1 MDRTQYLFLTVLLA
15 MLLIALG
22 TVGYMVIEGWPLMD
36 ALYMTGITLSTVGY
50 GEVRP
55 VSQPGRVFT
64 LILIFL
70 GVGYF
75 LYVVG
80 NVIQFLVEGRIRL
93 ILGRRK
99 LDKQISQ
106 LKDHY
111 IVCGY
116 GRMGRALCQFLARK
130 RLEVVV
136 IEQNPDLI
144 PVMDEDGML
153 YVVGEASEES
163 NLAKA
168 GIERARVFMTV
179 LGQDAA
185 NVFLILIAKRLNP
198 DLFVV
203 ARANQNET
211 IKTLYAAGANKVVS
225 PFGIGARRMAHA
237 VLRPTVI
244 HFLEL
249 AFADETTDIHM
260 EEFPVM
266 PSSSLVDKTV
276 QESGIRQDLNLI
288 ILAMKKADGSM
299 AFNPAAS
306 TRIEAG
312 DTLIAVGGIRNL
324 SKLEKI
330 STS

>member
-1 MDRTQYLFLTVLLA
+1 MDPTKHLVLTVLLA
-15 MLLIALG
+15 VLLIALG
-22 TVGYMVIEGWPLMD
+22 TAGYMVIEGWTLMD

-50 GEVRP
+50 GEVMP
-55 VSQPGRVFT
+55 ISAPGRVFT

-70 GVGYF
+70 GVGFF

-93 ILGRRK
+93 LLGRRK
-99 LDKQISQ
+99 LDKQISR

-111 IVCGY
+111 MVCGY
-116 GRMGRALCQFLARK
+116 GRMGRALCRFLAQK
-130 RLEVVV
+130 QLDVVV

-144 PVMDEDGML
+144 PVMDKDGIL

-163 NLAKA
+163 NLVKA

-179 LGQDAA
+179 LGKDAA

-203 ARANQNET
+203 TRANQNET

-237 VLRPTVI
+237 VIRPTVI

-249 AFADETTDIHM
+249 AFADESTDIHM
-260 EEFPVM
+260 EEFPVK

-276 QESGIRQDLNLI
+276 QESGIRQDYNLI

-299 AFNPAAS
+299 AFNPSAN

-312 DTLIAVGGIRNL
+312 DTLIAVGEIRNL
-324 SKLEKI
+324 RKLEKL
-330 STS
+330 SNA

>member
-15 MLLIALG
+15 VLLIVLG

-50 GEVRP
+50 GEVQP
-55 VSQPGRVFT
+55 VSPPGRIFT

-70 GVGYF
+70 GVGFF

-99 LDKQISQ
+99 LDKHVSR

-130 RLEVVV
+130 GLDVVV
-136 IEQNPDLI
+136 IEQNPSLV

-163 NLAKA
+163 NLLKA

-179 LGQDAA
+179 LGKDAA

-237 VLRPTVI
+237 VIRPTVI

-260 EEFPVM
+260 EEFPVKA
-266 PSSSLVDKTV
+266 SSSLVDKTV

-288 ILAMKKADGSM
+288 ILAVKKADGSM
-299 AFNPAAS
+299 AFNPSAT
-306 TRIEAG
+306 TRIEAE
-312 DTLIAVGGIRNL
+312 DTLIAVGEIRSL
-324 SKLEKI
+324 GKLEKL
-330 STS
+330 SNS